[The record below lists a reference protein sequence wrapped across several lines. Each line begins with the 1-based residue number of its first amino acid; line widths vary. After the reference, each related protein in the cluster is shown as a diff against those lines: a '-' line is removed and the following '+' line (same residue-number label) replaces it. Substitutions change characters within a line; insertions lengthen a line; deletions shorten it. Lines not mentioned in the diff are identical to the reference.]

1 MERLIVLIAILSVAI
16 LIVGGVGYYSLNKTN
31 MALEDMYSRQLKSV
45 QLLNDARAHAR
56 KIEADTYALM
66 MATNAQ
72 ENESITKDIEKRGK
86 IFDQDL
92 QTFEQISVRDES
104 KQKLQAIKAD
114 VVKYRS
120 IRTQIISLAE
130 QDKRQEAHTLFREQG
145 RTLSNSFTDALTGCF
160 I

>member
-1 MERLIVLIAILSVAI
+1 MNWLKNMKVMERLIVLIAILSVAI

-86 IFDQDL
+86 IG
-92 QTFEQISVRDES
+92 SV
-104 KQKLQAIKAD
+104 
-114 VVKYRS
+114 
-120 IRTQIISLAE
+120 
-130 QDKRQEAHTLFREQG
+130 
-145 RTLSNSFTDALTGCF
+145 
-160 I
+160 